1 MRRPRAVRQHEMPS
15 LATIDGGGVTSAL
28 GFTASGVRAGFY
40 EGDDRLD
47 CALVSADIP
56 CPCAALFTH
65 NAFSAAPVDV
75 SRDHLRRV
83 SFGFVRAVLINSGN
97 ANALTGENGLEA
109 GGFHGNHGLAPSR
122 RAVRARRSACVQA
135 GVARRRTR
143 ESTARWKVISV
154 TVEMVEI
161 FLQILILLAFG
172 FLFSKRGIITESMK
186 NGLSTLLLKAVL
198 PLVILSSSQVA
209 FDGSVLQGF
218 VVTMAVS
225 LVFYVVVVGGL
236 GLVRKRIPIPDGGNR
251 IFVLLCAYGNDGF
264 IGIPL
269 AMQFFGSSGMLYA
282 IAANIVFN
290 ITLFSFGIAVL
301 QDKAKPDI
309 KGILLNP
316 CLICTVVALVLYALP
331 FRFPTPIADA
341 FNMAGSMMTPLAMFI
356 IGYEMSRMKL
366 SDVVRDKWAYIV
378 SFMRLLALP
387 ALAAVVLS
395 FVPGIDPLVASVSV
409 FLLAMP
415 CGTLNVI
422 LSQQYGANPKFAA
435 RATTQSMFLFL
446 LTVPLIL
453 ILVKVLF

>member
-1 MRRPRAVRQHEMPS
+1 
-15 LATIDGGGVTSAL
+15 
-28 GFTASGVRAGFY
+28 
-40 EGDDRLD
+40 
-47 CALVSADIP
+47 
-56 CPCAALFTH
+56 
-65 NAFSAAPVDV
+65 
-75 SRDHLRRV
+75 
-83 SFGFVRAVLINSGN
+83 
-97 ANALTGENGLEA
+97 
-109 GGFHGNHGLAPSR
+109 
-122 RAVRARRSACVQA
+122 
-135 GVARRRTR
+135 
-143 ESTARWKVISV
+143 
-154 TVEMVEI
+154 
-161 FLQILILLAFG
+161 
-172 FLFSKRGIITESMK
+172 
-186 NGLSTLLLKAVL
+186 
-198 PLVILSSSQVA
+198 
-209 FDGSVLQGF
+209 
-218 VVTMAVS
+218 
-225 LVFYVVVVGGL
+225 
-236 GLVRKRIPIPDGGNR
+236 
-251 IFVLLCAYGNDGF
+251 
-264 IGIPL
+264 
-269 AMQFFGSSGMLYA
+269 MLYA

-316 CLICTVVALVLYALP
+316 LSDLGTVVALVLYALP
-331 FRFPTPIADA
+331 FRFPTPITDA

>member
-1 MRRPRAVRQHEMPS
+1 
-15 LATIDGGGVTSAL
+15 
-28 GFTASGVRAGFY
+28 
-40 EGDDRLD
+40 
-47 CALVSADIP
+47 
-56 CPCAALFTH
+56 
-65 NAFSAAPVDV
+65 
-75 SRDHLRRV
+75 
-83 SFGFVRAVLINSGN
+83 
-97 ANALTGENGLEA
+97 
-109 GGFHGNHGLAPSR
+109 
-122 RAVRARRSACVQA
+122 
-135 GVARRRTR
+135 
-143 ESTARWKVISV
+143 
-154 TVEMVEI
+154 
-161 FLQILILLAFG
+161 
-172 FLFSKRGIITESMK
+172 
-186 NGLSTLLLKAVL
+186 
-198 PLVILSSSQVA
+198 
-209 FDGSVLQGF
+209 
-218 VVTMAVS
+218 
-225 LVFYVVVVGGL
+225 
-236 GLVRKRIPIPDGGNR
+236 
-251 IFVLLCAYGNDGF
+251 
-264 IGIPL
+264 
-269 AMQFFGSSGMLYA
+269 MLYT
-282 IAANIVFN
+282 IEANIVFN

>member
-1 MRRPRAVRQHEMPS
+1 M
-15 LATIDGGGVTSAL
+15 
-28 GFTASGVRAGFY
+28 
-40 EGDDRLD
+40 EGD
-47 CALVSADIP
+47 
-56 CPCAALFTH
+56 
-65 NAFSAAPVDV
+65 
-75 SRDHLRRV
+75 
-83 SFGFVRAVLINSGN
+83 FGDGQ
-97 ANALTGENGLEA
+97 NG
-109 GGFHGNHGLAPSR
+109 GDFP
-122 RAVRARRSACVQA
+122 
-135 GVARRRTR
+135 
-143 ESTARWKVISV
+143 
-154 TVEMVEI
+154 
-161 FLQILILLAFG
+161 QILILLAFG

-316 CLICTVVALVLYALP
+316 CLICTVVALVLYALI
-331 FRFPTPIADA
+331 RFLMAHRLVGEKGPRSTRPRRIASRA
-341 FNMAGSMMTPLAMFI
+341 KGLGHRRLLPGNA
-356 IGYEMSRMKL
+356 EMELFHPVFPGFLSRCGH
-366 SDVVRDKWAYIV
+366 SSSAEQSADFGIPACWSFAV
-378 SFMRLLALP
+378 SFDY
-387 ALAAVVLS
+387 AADGRI
-395 FVPGIDPLVASVSV
+395 P
-409 FLLAMP
+409 
-415 CGTLNVI
+415 
-422 LSQQYGANPKFAA
+422 
-435 RATTQSMFLFL
+435 
-446 LTVPLIL
+446 TV
-453 ILVKVLF
+453 

>member
-1 MRRPRAVRQHEMPS
+1 M
-15 LATIDGGGVTSAL
+15 
-28 GFTASGVRAGFY
+28 
-40 EGDDRLD
+40 
-47 CALVSADIP
+47 
-56 CPCAALFTH
+56 
-65 NAFSAAPVDV
+65 
-75 SRDHLRRV
+75 
-83 SFGFVRAVLINSGN
+83 
-97 ANALTGENGLEA
+97 
-109 GGFHGNHGLAPSR
+109 
-122 RAVRARRSACVQA
+122 
-135 GVARRRTR
+135 
-143 ESTARWKVISV
+143 

-172 FLFSKRGIITESMK
+172 FLFSKRDIITDSMK

-264 IGIPL
+264 IGI
-269 AMQFFGSSGMLYA
+269 
-282 IAANIVFN
+282 
-290 ITLFSFGIAVL
+290 LFSFGIAVL

-331 FRFPTPIADA
+331 FRFPTPITDA

>member
-1 MRRPRAVRQHEMPS
+1 M
-15 LATIDGGGVTSAL
+15 
-28 GFTASGVRAGFY
+28 
-40 EGDDRLD
+40 
-47 CALVSADIP
+47 
-56 CPCAALFTH
+56 
-65 NAFSAAPVDV
+65 
-75 SRDHLRRV
+75 
-83 SFGFVRAVLINSGN
+83 
-97 ANALTGENGLEA
+97 
-109 GGFHGNHGLAPSR
+109 
-122 RAVRARRSACVQA
+122 
-135 GVARRRTR
+135 
-143 ESTARWKVISV
+143 
-154 TVEMVEI
+154 
-161 FLQILILLAFG
+161 
-172 FLFSKRGIITESMK
+172 
-186 NGLSTLLLKAVL
+186 
-198 PLVILSSSQVA
+198 
-209 FDGSVLQGF
+209 
-218 VVTMAVS
+218 
-225 LVFYVVVVGGL
+225 
-236 GLVRKRIPIPDGGNR
+236 
-251 IFVLLCAYGNDGF
+251 LLCAYGNDGF

-378 SFMRLLALP
+378 SHAPAGLARSGCGRPLVR
-387 ALAAVVLS
+387 AR
-395 FVPGIDPLVASVSV
+395 DRPLVASVSV

>member
-1 MRRPRAVRQHEMPS
+1 M
-15 LATIDGGGVTSAL
+15 
-28 GFTASGVRAGFY
+28 
-40 EGDDRLD
+40 
-47 CALVSADIP
+47 
-56 CPCAALFTH
+56 
-65 NAFSAAPVDV
+65 
-75 SRDHLRRV
+75 
-83 SFGFVRAVLINSGN
+83 
-97 ANALTGENGLEA
+97 
-109 GGFHGNHGLAPSR
+109 
-122 RAVRARRSACVQA
+122 
-135 GVARRRTR
+135 
-143 ESTARWKVISV
+143 

-172 FLFSKRGIITESMK
+172 FLFSKRDIITDSMK

-269 AMQFFGSSGMLYA
+269 
-282 IAANIVFN
+282 
-290 ITLFSFGIAVL
+290 

-331 FRFPTPIADA
+331 FRFPTPITDA

>member
-1 MRRPRAVRQHEMPS
+1 M
-15 LATIDGGGVTSAL
+15 
-28 GFTASGVRAGFY
+28 
-40 EGDDRLD
+40 
-47 CALVSADIP
+47 
-56 CPCAALFTH
+56 
-65 NAFSAAPVDV
+65 
-75 SRDHLRRV
+75 
-83 SFGFVRAVLINSGN
+83 
-97 ANALTGENGLEA
+97 
-109 GGFHGNHGLAPSR
+109 
-122 RAVRARRSACVQA
+122 
-135 GVARRRTR
+135 
-143 ESTARWKVISV
+143 

-172 FLFSKRGIITESMK
+172 FLFSKRDIITDSMK

-251 IFVLLCAYGNDGF
+251 IFVLLCAYGNDG
-264 IGIPL
+264 
-269 AMQFFGSSGMLYA
+269 MLYA

-331 FRFPTPIADA
+331 FRFPTPITDA

>member
-1 MRRPRAVRQHEMPS
+1 
-15 LATIDGGGVTSAL
+15 
-28 GFTASGVRAGFY
+28 
-40 EGDDRLD
+40 
-47 CALVSADIP
+47 
-56 CPCAALFTH
+56 
-65 NAFSAAPVDV
+65 
-75 SRDHLRRV
+75 
-83 SFGFVRAVLINSGN
+83 
-97 ANALTGENGLEA
+97 
-109 GGFHGNHGLAPSR
+109 
-122 RAVRARRSACVQA
+122 
-135 GVARRRTR
+135 
-143 ESTARWKVISV
+143 
-154 TVEMVEI
+154 MVEI

-269 AMQFFGSSGMLYA
+269 AMQFFGSSGM
-282 IAANIVFN
+282 
-290 ITLFSFGIAVL
+290 L